1 MKRGRGR
8 PAGIPGKT
16 RAKINEKLNPKITS
30 RRQLS
35 SALNKRTVYSIQ
47 EANQIV
53 DHVFDIITEE
63 LYKMKEVN
71 IVNFGRFK
79 LYKNSPRPVRNMV
92 TMEEMM
98 LTEHFTV
105 QFKPASNLKKRIKEK
120 TEVKKEPDGDQ

>member
-8 PAGIPGKT
+8 PAGKPGKP
-16 RAKINEKLNPKITS
+16 RAKINEKLNHKITS
-30 RRQLS
+30 RRQLA
-35 SALNKRTVYSIQ
+35 SALLNRTVYSFQ
-47 EANQIV
+47 EADQII
-53 DHVFDIITEE
+53 DHIFDIITEE

-79 LYKNSPRPVRNMV
+79 LHKNNPRPVRNLV

-105 QFKPASNLKKRIKEK
+105 QFKPAPSLKERIKDK